1 MKASRS
7 ELKSI
12 IKECLLEILNEGLG
26 ANPQINNKIQRPLPQ
41 PLFTESSR
49 RNQQSN
55 RRPTASSMPSP
66 QLREAVRAEAGGN
79 KVMEA
84 ILADTAASTLPKM
97 LQNEGKAPM
106 NVPGGLAEQV
116 VASADPD
123 QIFGEEVTSKW
134 ANLAFMSPT
143 TKK

>member
-7 ELKSI
+7 DLKAI
-12 IKECLLEILNEGLG
+12 VKECLLEILNEGLG
-26 ANPQINNKIQRPLPQ
+26 TASQINNKLSRPVTQ
-41 PLFTESSR
+41 PLFSESSR
-49 RNQQSN
+49 RNQQLTKKPQTHV
-55 RRPTASSMPSP
+55 PTP

-97 LQNEGKAPM
+97 LQNEGKAPLQ
-106 NVPGGLAEQV
+106 VPGGLVEQV
-116 VASADPD
+116 VASSEPE

-134 ANLAFMSPT
+134 ANLAFMGPS